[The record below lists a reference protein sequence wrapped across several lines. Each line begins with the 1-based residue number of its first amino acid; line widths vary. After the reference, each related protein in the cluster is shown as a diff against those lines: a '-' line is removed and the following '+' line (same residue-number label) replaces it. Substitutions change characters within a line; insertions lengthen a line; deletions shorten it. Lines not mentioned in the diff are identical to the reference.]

1 MGAIK
6 SLFATESN
14 ESAAVKRQAE
24 GFSNPMYRMLDLGV
38 RLFLQNLFLH
48 TKTISHEKFVVG
60 QNKSTPKNR
69 VQVSILSKKRHNHLI
84 LLTK

>member
-6 SLFATESN
+6 SLFVTERKQKETEEEKSEEKLVDSKMGAIKSLFVTESN

-38 RLFLQNLFLH
+38 R
-48 TKTISHEKFVVG
+48 
-60 QNKSTPKNR
+60 
-69 VQVSILSKKRHNHLI
+69 
-84 LLTK
+84 